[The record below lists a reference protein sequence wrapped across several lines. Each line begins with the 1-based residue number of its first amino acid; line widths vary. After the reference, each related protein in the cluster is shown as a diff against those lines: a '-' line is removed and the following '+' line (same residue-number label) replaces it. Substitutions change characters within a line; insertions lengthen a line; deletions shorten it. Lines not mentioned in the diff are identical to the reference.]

1 MELEAA
7 ERAMERHKK
16 KKQSKLKEK
25 NLSKVARNLDVPKEA
40 FGADE
45 DPSLFNINTI
55 KSKKVKPPSVL
66 ITVVV
71 ADLSVIFPASVR
83 N

>member
-7 ERAMERHKK
+7 EKIEQRHKK

-45 DPSLFNINTI
+45 DPSLFNLHNI
-55 KSKKVKPPSVL
+55 KSKKV
-66 ITVVV
+66 T
-71 ADLSVIFPASVR
+71 
-83 N
+83 